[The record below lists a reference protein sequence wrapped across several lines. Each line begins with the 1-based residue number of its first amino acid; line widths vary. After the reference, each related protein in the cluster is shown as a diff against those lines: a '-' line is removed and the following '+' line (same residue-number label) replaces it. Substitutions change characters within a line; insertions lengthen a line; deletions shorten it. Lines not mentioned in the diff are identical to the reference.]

1 MTAGRMDRLIDMS
14 EPAARAHIERF
25 NAAVTTG
32 DWSAYLAG
40 FHPDAVMTFDGPSV
54 GPFVGREAIAE
65 AYATQPPDD
74 TIEIRSVRTEGA
86 TDVLR
91 FAWSRGGT
99 GRITIHR
106 TDGLISELAVH
117 FD

>member
-1 MTAGRMDRLIDMS
+1 MDRLIDMS
-14 EPAARAHIERF
+14 EPESRAHIERF
-25 NAAVTTG
+25 NAGVTTG

-40 FHPDAVMTFDGPSV
+40 FHPDAVMTFDGPPV

-65 AYATQPPDD
+65 GYATRPPDD
-74 TIEIRSVRTEGA
+74 TIEILSVRTEGA

-99 GRITIHR
+99 GSITIHR
-106 TDGLISELAVH
+106 TDELISELSVH